1 MQVCVILNLTFRT
14 QELKVDL
21 KNTLVKKSV
30 TKILSVMVNVNH
42 DSSPRSISLQKTVNG
57 QPKITDLIDCSGSG
71 DVDTSTIVD
80 AREDGVIEGKTGR
93 KLKVSLYR

>member
-1 MQVCVILNLTFRT
+1 M
-14 QELKVDL
+14 
-21 KNTLVKKSV
+21 
-30 TKILSVMVNVNH
+30 
-42 DSSPRSISLQKTVNG
+42 
-57 QPKITDLIDCSGSG
+57 IDCSGSG